1 MRLWCLLAAM
11 TFLAALAGTSQAQT
25 GFAQSEI
32 NRLGAVSNPGT
43 YSADRI
49 RTSTIA
55 NTVPG
60 NIRGFTSS
68 NLLSGALARPNKPF
82 SSISRGP
89 SVTPYLALEQPF
101 SNSATNYYTLV
112 RPQLEQQRINQQMQR
127 QTELM
132 QRQISQVSAQPP
144 MNPAGSQL
152 IAPTGHPAVY
162 MNYGGYY
169 QTPAPRRR

>member
-1 MRLWCLLAAM
+1 MA
-11 TFLAALAGTSQAQT
+11 FLAALAGASHGQTGAAQT
-25 GFAQSEI
+25 EI
-32 NRLGAVSNPGT
+32 NRLSAVANPAS

-49 RTSTIA
+49 RTSA
-55 NTVPG
+55 VVNSVPG
-60 NIRGFTSS
+60 NIRGFTS
-68 NLLSGALARPNKPF
+68 NLFSGALARPNKPF

-144 MNPAGSQL
+144 MNVAGSEVMT
-152 IAPTGHPAVY
+152 PTGHPAVY